1 MPVKNPENALY
12 LFFMSEEMLRM
23 HVKGVAMPSSDAS
36 PVVILEEEHGTH
48 EICVTVG
55 AAEAGAILMELEGV
69 SMPRPMTH
77 ELFAQMFKEQGI
89 SIRRIELYG
98 LYGAGED
105 GFLARLEY
113 GRGWRTWTRDVRPS
127 DALALAVAVDAPV
140 FAHQSLV
147 FRSRPSSDEVSALP
161 MQDDYWFVE
170 NRRA

>member
-1 MPVKNPENALY
+1 
-12 LFFMSEEMLRM
+12 MSEEMLRM
-23 HVKGVAMPSSDAS
+23 HVKGVAMPSTDAS
-36 PVVILEEEHGTH
+36 PVVILEEENGTH
-48 EICVTVG
+48 EICVAVG

-69 SMPRPMTH
+69 SMPRPLTH

-105 GFLARLEY
+105 GFLARMEY
-113 GRGWRTWTRDVRPS
+113 SRGWRTWTRDVRPS

-147 FRSRPSSDEVSALP
+147 FRSRLTSVEASVPP
-161 MQDDYWFVE
+161 MKANYWFVE